1 LDADQTWMNDLE
13 DEEPPEDEPEY
24 WEDDELTPQE
34 LTAWAD
40 AAEAASVIPPPA
52 PQPDGGVPD
61 VIGAVL
67 DASGD
72 PALMTDGDLL
82 TSLASWHAV
91 ASRAAARELRA
102 TEELLRRRR
111 PRVWDRRADRT
122 ETVRED
128 LDGGPD
134 EQGPDRVMPA
144 VVPSREAAAEIAL
157 ALTATEYS
165 AQAQAELTA
174 DLSRRL
180 PAAFAELDAG
190 RADLHR
196 LRVLAEGTQFLTDE
210 DAARVDALLASRLG
224 GWTTGELK
232 DRVRRAVITIDPAAA
247 DRRAAHAAR
256 KARFSVYANADQ
268 TATAAVE
275 RMPAQLAAAA
285 KARINAIARAAK
297 AAGMTDPLPL
307 LEAKIATGLL
317 LDTLPDIPPPRD
329 GGQPGGPADPGPAA
343 PGDDGW
349 PAGWLPTPPPPAPAG
364 EDTPAEPDTPAGTDD
379 PGADFTGDDSP
390 GPAGPAADDDSDVED
405 RDRADSGTANLTPP
419 DQAGPVNFT
428 PPDPDSGGAESAGFT
443 QPDPDDTAMGQLTF
457 PPDPGDSQESA
468 DTGPP
473 DGEVHPTGEFGWP
486 LIPGQAGRDGPGCHG
501 VPGWLVPKN
510 PGRTR
515 LTVPWRSLTG
525 LGPEPGELSWIGP
538 ITPGQARDL
547 AVAAAA
553 DPSCT
558 WRLIITDD
566 DGHATAV
573 TTLRTRRDTSTA
585 SPPGLVSE
593 VTITIQNTLAAGLAR
608 DGQSRDWITAA
619 ITRLTGGPPTSTHS
633 PPGRGQTDPGKL
645 ADLLTKAI
653 PAANI
658 AATEATALAAADTA
672 AGGCAHTMQAPG
684 YRVPDTMRRWLNTR
698 DRTCRNPSCRR
709 PATQCDQDHTL
720 AYHRGGMTCPCNI
733 GGLCRLHHQLKQR
746 PGWQLTQ
753 DAQGHFTW
761 TTPAGL
767 TYRKEPYSY
776 AV

>member
-1 LDADQTWMNDLE
+1 VDAEEAWLADLE
-13 DEEPPEDEPEY
+13 DEEEPPEEEPEY
-24 WEDDELTPQE
+24 WEDDEFTPEE
-34 LTAWAD
+34 LTAWSD
-40 AAEAASVIPPPA
+40 AMRAASVIPAPA

-91 ASRAAARELRA
+91 ASRAVARELRA

-111 PRVWDRRADRT
+111 PRVWDRRADRA

-128 LDGGPD
+128 LDGGAD
-134 EQGPDRVMPA
+134 EEGPERVMPA
-144 VVPSREAAAEIAL
+144 VVPSREAAAEVAL

-165 AQAQAELTA
+165 AQAQVELTA

-180 PAAFAELDAG
+180 PGAFAELDAG

-196 LRVLAEGTQFLTDE
+196 LRVLAEGTQFLSDE
-210 DAARVDALLASRLG
+210 DAARVDALLAPRLG

-232 DRVRRAVITIDPAAA
+232 DRVRRAVIAIDPAAA

-275 RMPAQLAAAA
+275 RMPAHLAAAA
-285 KARINAIARAAK
+285 KARVNAIARAAK

-307 LEAKIATGLL
+307 LEAKVATGLL

-329 GGQPGGPADPGPAA
+329 GGSSDGPAGPGDPGPAA

-349 PAGWLPTPPPPAPAG
+349 PAGWLATPPAPAG
-364 EDTPAEPDTPAGTDD
+364 DDSPAEPDTPAGPDD
-379 PGADFTGDDSP
+379 PGANFTGDDSP
-390 GPAGPAADDDSDVED
+390 GPAGPPTDDDPGVKD
-405 RDRADSGTANLTPP
+405 RGPAE
-419 DQAGPVNFT
+419 PVNFT
-428 PPDPDSGGAESAGFT
+428 PPDESGGVAGSANFT
-443 QPDPDDTAMGQLTF
+443 PAG
-457 PPDPGDSQESA
+457 
-468 DTGPP
+468 TGPP
-473 DGEVHPTGEFGWP
+473 GGEVHATGEFSWP
-486 LIPGQAGRDGPGCHG
+486 LIPDQAGRDGPGCYG
-501 VPGWLVPKN
+501 VPGWLIPKN

-515 LTVPWRSLTG
+515 LTVPWRTLTG

-566 DGHATAV
+566 DGHATAI
-573 TTLRTRRDTSTA
+573 TTLRTRRDTGT
-585 SPPGLVSE
+585 SPSGLVSE
-593 VTITIQNTLAAGLAR
+593 VTVTIQNTLAAGLAR

-619 ITRLTGGPPTSTHS
+619 ITRLTGRPPTSAGS
-633 PPGRGQTDPGKL
+633 PPGRGQPDPGNL

-658 AATEATALAAADTA
+658 AAADAAARAAADA
-672 AGGCAHTMQAPG
+672 GAGGCAHTMEVPG
-684 YRVPDTMRRWLNTR
+684 YRVPDRLRRWLNTR
-698 DRTCRNPSCRR
+698 DRICRNPICRR

-720 AYHRGGMTCPCNI
+720 AYDRGGRSCTCNL
-733 GGLCRLHHQLKQR
+733 GGLCRLHHQLKQL

-753 DAQGHFTW
+753 DAQGYFTW

-767 TYRKEPYSY
+767 TYRKEPYRY

>member
-1 LDADQTWMNDLE
+1 VDAEEAWLADLE
-13 DEEPPEDEPEY
+13 DEEPPEEEPEY
-24 WEDDELTPQE
+24 WEDDELTSEE

-40 AAEAASVIPPPA
+40 AAEAASVIPAPAPA

-91 ASRAAARELRA
+91 ASRAVARELRA

-111 PRVWDRRADRT
+111 PRVWDRRADRA
-122 ETVRED
+122 ETRREE
-128 LDGGPD
+128 LDGRAD
-134 EQGPDRVMPA
+134 EEGPDRVMPA

-165 AQAQAELTA
+165 AQAQVELTA

-180 PAAFAELDAG
+180 PGAFAELDAG

-210 DAARVDALLASRLG
+210 DAARVDALLAPRLG
-224 GWTTGELK
+224 GWTTGDLK
-232 DRVRRAVITIDPAAA
+232 EKVRRAVIAIDPAAA

-285 KARINAIARAAK
+285 KARVNAIARAAK

-329 GGQPGGPADPGPAA
+329 GGSSDGPPGPADPGPAA

-349 PAGWLPTPPPPAPAG
+349 PTGWLPTPPAPAG
-364 EDTPAEPDTPAGTDD
+364 DDSPTEPDDS
-379 PGADFTGDDSP
+379 GADFTGEDQPSP
-390 GPAGPAADDDSDVED
+390 AAPVADDDREVDD
-405 RDRADSGTANLTPP
+405 RDRADSGTANFTPQSANFTPSDPDDTATGQLNFTP
-419 DQAGPVNFT
+419 DQGSGPVDFT
-428 PPDPDSGGAESAGFT
+428 PPDP
-443 QPDPDDTAMGQLTF
+443 
-457 PPDPGDSQESA
+457 GD
-468 DTGPP
+468 PP
-473 DGEVHPTGEFGWP
+473 DGEVHAAAEFGWP
-486 LIPGQAGRDGPGCHG
+486 LIPGQAGRDGPGCYG
-501 VPGWLVPKN
+501 VPGWLIPKN

-515 LTVPWRSLTG
+515 LTVPWRTLTG

-566 DGHATAV
+566 EGHATAV

-585 SPPGLVSE
+585 SSPGLVSE
-593 VTITIQNTLAAGLAR
+593 VTVTIQQTLAAGLAR

-619 ITRLTGGPPTSTHS
+619 ITRLTGRPPTSTGS
-633 PPGRGQTDPGKL
+633 PPGRGQPDPGNL

-658 AATEATALAAADTA
+658 AAADAAARAAADLA

-684 YRVPDTMRRWLNTR
+684 YRVPDRLRRWLNTR
-698 DRTCRNPSCRR
+698 DRICRNPICRR
-709 PATQCDQDHTL
+709 PAAQCDQDHTL
-720 AYHRGGMTCPCNI
+720 AYDRDGRSCTCNL
-733 GGLCRLHHQLKQR
+733 GGLCRVHHQLKQL

-753 DAQGHFTW
+753 DAQGYFTW

-767 TYRKEPYSY
+767 TYRKEPYRY
-776 AV
+776 PV